1 MVSSFRWKIFCIID
15 VAEYTGISYIDVI
28 QTLSDMQMLEIEDD
42 SFEFL
47 KFHLIFLDSW
57 LIKLCSKPALFMG
70 DKIQF
75 GYSIVLFLVLISK

>member
-47 KFHLIFLDSW
+47 KFHLIFLDS
-57 LIKLCSKPALFMG
+57 
-70 DKIQF
+70 
-75 GYSIVLFLVLISK
+75 